1 MIVEKRKNG
10 AMKFL
15 TLIKTIQIKYNKP
28 MSSEME
34 LCNKRGFSAV
44 PYFTTDAFI
53 RKAFHFRGSDLN
65 YICALG

>member
-1 MIVEKRKNG
+1 MIVVKRKNG

-44 PYFTTDAFI
+44 PYFTTNAFI
-53 RKAFHFRGSDLN
+53 RKAFHIRGSELN
-65 YICALG
+65 